1 MTVAEPEPAARSAL
15 FRSMVI
21 YAVLLAADALVVAYA
36 VREGVHGIGYVT
48 VSIVGV
54 VGLLLA
60 YQVWQ
65 HLRDLGSPLAETEGV
80 VLRKWQ
86 RADLVIA
93 WQSFYIQI
101 GRAIFKVQPL
111 DYHLLESEMYVKIV
125 HFPRTLNVV
134 SVHEIPGG
142 MPPPADAGL

>member
-1 MTVAEPEPAARSAL
+1 MVEPESTARSGL

-21 YAVLLAADALVVAYA
+21 YAVLLAADGLVVAYA
-36 VREGVHGIGYVT
+36 VSEGVRGIGYVT
-48 VSIVGV
+48 VSLVGL

-65 HLRDLGSPLAETEGV
+65 HARDLGSPLTETEGV
-80 VLRKWQ
+80 LLRKWQ

-101 GRAIFKVQPL
+101 ERAIFKVQPL
-111 DYHLLESEMYVKIV
+111 DYHLLEPEMYVKVV

-134 SVHEIPGG
+134 SVHQIGG
-142 MPPPADAGL
+142 GAPPPADAVE